1 MSVSFPSNYLCTTA
15 SAVRRRDPQWLSL
28 AASEVAASAAAPP
41 PGLSGAV
48 ASAAGRAPGL
58 LAAADWVSGPA
69 FRAAVL
75 DPVVS
80 DPVDAVVAAAECR
93 LLVLD
98 RSSVHVRPDAQ
109 RVADC

>member
-15 SAVRRRDPQWLSL
+15 SAVRRRDPQWLAL
-28 AASEVAASAAAPP
+28 AASEVAASAEA
-41 PGLSGAV
+41 
-48 ASAAGRAPGL
+48 RAPGS
-58 LAAADWVSGPA
+58 LAAADRVSGPA

-80 DPVDAVVAAAECR
+80 APVDAVAAAAECR

-109 RVADC
+109 RVGDCRRADPAHRRRAAVP